1 MWFLVLLLNTNR
13 KLRSAFLTKQLLRQ
27 NASGDKKWGKVY
39 SFV

>member
-1 MWFLVLLLNTNR
+1 VVSFVLLLNANR

-27 NASGDKKWGKVY
+27 NASGDQKWEKVC